1 MKYVFFHKQKQA
13 IPVANIFC
21 IGRNYAAHIAELGNK
36 QPTAPVVFLKP
47 TSALSTEDNLIH
59 LPKFSQQVDYETELV
74 LLIGRE
80 AKQIRPEQALEC
92 IAGYGVG
99 LDLTAR
105 DVQSVAKEQGL
116 PWTLAKGFDHAA
128 CVSTFVA
135 AAEIGDPIRLTF
147 QMKQNGIHRQHGE
160 VSLMLFDIPHI
171 IAYLSTMFTL
181 QAGDLVYTGTPE
193 GIGTVNK
200 GDRFELNLADKI
212 SATFSVAE

>member
-1 MKYVFFHKQKQA
+1 MKYVFFHNQKQA
-13 IPVANIFC
+13 MPVANIFC

-36 QPTAPVVFLKP
+36 QPEAPVVFLKP

-59 LPKFSQQVDYETELV
+59 LPAFSHHVDYETELV

-80 AKQIRPEQALEC
+80 AKHIKPEEALKC

-105 DVQSVAKEQGL
+105 DVQSMAKEQGL

-128 CVSTFVA
+128 CVSKFVA
-135 AAEIGDPIRLTF
+135 ADEIGDPSRLTF
-147 QMKQNGIHRQHGE
+147 QMKQNGSHRQHGD
-160 VSLMLFDIPHI
+160 VALMLFDIPYI

-181 QAGDLVYTGTPE
+181 QAGDLIYTGTPE
-193 GIGTVNK
+193 GIGTVNN
-200 GDRFELNLADKI
+200 GDRFELNLDDKV
-212 SATFSVAE
+212 SATFSVAQ